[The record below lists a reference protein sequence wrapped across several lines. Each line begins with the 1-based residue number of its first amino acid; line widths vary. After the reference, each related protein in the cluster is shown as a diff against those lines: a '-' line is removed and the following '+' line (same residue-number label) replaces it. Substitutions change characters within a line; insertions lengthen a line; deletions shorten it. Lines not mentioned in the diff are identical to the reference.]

1 MPNTPSAKADLR
13 KSRVR
18 REVNRGRKSAMRT
31 VIKKIEAAIE
41 AGDLET
47 AETQL
52 GLAQKLIDKNVRWNQ
67 VHQNTGARRKSYLQK
82 AVNDLRVNAG

>member
-13 KSRVR
+13 KSRAR

-31 VIKKIEAAIE
+31 VIKKIDAAID

-47 AETQL
+47 AELQL

-67 VHQNTGARRKSYLQK
+67 VHQNTAARRKSHLQK
-82 AVNDLRVNAG
+82 AVNALRANAG